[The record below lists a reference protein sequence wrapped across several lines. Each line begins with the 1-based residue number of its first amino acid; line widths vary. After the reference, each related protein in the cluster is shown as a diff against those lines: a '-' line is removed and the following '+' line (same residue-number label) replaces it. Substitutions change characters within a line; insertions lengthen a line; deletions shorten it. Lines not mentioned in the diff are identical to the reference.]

1 MPLFESQELRNKRI
15 LDQTTKRLI
24 NRVYEAVDDRYYCNV
39 YCAWFAGA
47 TFLAHPLIT
56 RVDCIKK
63 LWGKGDEQKVIPL
76 YEVCV
81 YPMMSI
87 WFRHVEERKEIP
99 ENVKLQGKKNAI
111 SNVLDLIGSYSE
123 EKVRD
128 FLNLDTQYNYE
139 QDFAEVRKN
148 TGEEGISTWYAT
160 LLIARMK
167 EAWGFQRII
176 QWDRQ
181 VFPIKESNDYSF
193 TRWASLTD
201 IVEPTNIGIKDILFL
216 TTLWIPQ
223 AGIAMFDYFDTIN
236 K

>member
-1 MPLFESQELRNKRI
+1 VPLFESQESRTKRI
-15 LDQTTKRLI
+15 LDPTTKRLI
-24 NRVYEAVDDRYYCNV
+24 NRVGEAVGDGHYCNV

-47 TFLAHPLIT
+47 SFLAHSFVT
-56 RVDCIKK
+56 EVESVKRV
-63 LWGKGDEQKVIPL
+63 WGKGDEQRAIPL

-81 YPMMSI
+81 QPMMSV
-87 WFRHVEERKEIP
+87 WFRQVERPKEIP
-99 ENVKLQGKKNAI
+99 ESVKFQGKKNAI
-111 SNVLDLIGSYSE
+111 SNVLDLIGNHSE

-167 EAWGFQRII
+167 EAWGFEGII

-201 IVEPTNIGIKDILFL
+201 IVEPTDIGIKDILLL

-223 AGIAMFDYFDTIN
+223 AGIAMFDYFDAIN